1 MLCGRAEPVDAAA
14 NPSPPDPP
22 LRPMTEATHAA
33 EPTEASATE
42 PAEGAVEH
50 AEVADAVRSRGS
62 EEFRARRERFLEAIG
77 GGVAVLAA
85 APELVKSRNT
95 EVIYRQNSDFF
106 YLTGFL
112 EPGAVAVLT
121 PHDRAHRF
129 TLFVRPRDPD
139 REVWT
144 GKRAGVE
151 GARERYGADAAYPVD
166 ELDDRLKALVEPADA
181 LWYAVQADG
190 GAMDARMLKLLAGFR
205 GSRPRAGKGPWDLRD
220 PAQLLDRMRLI
231 KEPGELALMRE
242 AAELAAR
249 GHLAVM
255 RAGRPGVGEWE
266 LQALLDQTFRSHSA
280 TSGTSFPAIVGS
292 AANGTVL
299 HYVTNER
306 RIEEGD
312 LVLVD
317 AGAEVGFYCSDIT
330 RTFPASGRF
339 TAPQRAVYE
348 IVQRALEAAIDCV
361 RPGAPVKGVHEAARR
376 VLVQGM
382 IGLGLLEG
390 DADKLIEEEKFKRFF
405 MHNTSHWLGLDVHDP
420 GPYTERDGE
429 PVALLPGM
437 VLTVEPGLYIPES
450 GDDIPEEL
458 RGIGIRLEDDVLVT
472 ADGHEVLTRAV
483 PVDPDEIERICRS
496 ET

>member
-1 MLCGRAEPVDAAA
+1 
-14 NPSPPDPP
+14 
-22 LRPMTEATHAA
+22 MTEATHAA
-33 EPTEASATE
+33 ESTELPLPE

-50 AEVADAVRSRGS
+50 PQAPDAVRTRGP

-85 APELVKSRNT
+85 APELVKSRDT
-95 EVIYRQNSDFF
+95 EIVYRQNSDFF

-121 PHDRAHRF
+121 PHDSAHRF
-129 TLFVRPRDPD
+129 TLFVRPRDPE
-139 REVWT
+139 RETWN

-151 GARERYGADAAYPVD
+151 GARQAYGADAAYPVG

-181 LWYAVQADG
+181 LWYTLRADD
-190 GAMDARMLKLLAGFR
+190 GATDRRMLALLAGFR
-205 GSRPRAGKGPWDLRD
+205 GSRPRAGKGPWDVRD

-231 KEPGELALMRE
+231 KEPGEVALMRQ
-242 AAELAAR
+242 AADLAAR

-292 AANGTVL
+292 GANGTVL
-299 HYVTNER
+299 HYVTNDR
-306 RIEEGD
+306 RIQAGD

-317 AGAEVGFYCSDIT
+317 AGADVGFYCSDIT

-339 TAPQRAVYE
+339 TAPQRAVYD
-348 IVQRALEAAIDCV
+348 IVLRALEAGIAAV
-361 RPGAPVKGVHEAARR
+361 RPGAPANAMHQAARR

-382 IGLGLLEG
+382 IDLGLLEG
-390 DADKLIEEEKFKRFF
+390 DPDKLIEEEKFKRFF
-405 MHNTSHWLGLDVHDP
+405 MHNTSHWLGLDVHDS
-420 GPYTERDGE
+420 GVYTEPDGE
-429 PVALLPGM
+429 PLALRPGM
-437 VLTVEPGLYIPES
+437 VLTVEPGLYIPED
-450 GDDIPEEL
+450 GDDIPAEL

-472 ADGHEVLTRAV
+472 EDGHEILTRGV
-483 PVDPDEIERICRS
+483 PVNPDEIERICS
-496 ET
+496 GSGS

>member
-1 MLCGRAEPVDAAA
+1 MND
-14 NPSPPDPP
+14 
-22 LRPMTEATHAA
+22 ATHAQSIEA
-33 EPTEASATE
+33 EPSAE
-42 PAEGAVEH
+42 PAEGAIES
-50 AEVADAVRSRGS
+50 AETADAVASRGP

-77 GGVAVLAA
+77 NGVAVLAA
-85 APELVKSRNT
+85 APELVKSRDT

-121 PHDRAHRF
+121 PHDAEHRF
-129 TLFVRPRDPD
+129 TLFVRPRDP
-139 REVWT
+139 EKETWT

-151 GARERYGADAAYPVD
+151 GACERFGADAAYSID
-166 ELDDRLKALVEPADA
+166 ELDEKLKELVEPADA
-181 LWYAVQADG
+181 LWYAIRADG
-190 GAMDARMLKLLAGFR
+190 GAMDARMLTLLAGFR
-205 GSRPRAGKGPWDLRD
+205 NTRPRSGKGPWDLRD
-220 PAQLLDRMRLI
+220 PAQLLDAMRLI

-249 GHLAVM
+249 GHLAAM

-266 LQALLDQTFRSHSA
+266 IQALLDQIFRSHSA

-292 AANGTVL
+292 AANGTIL

-339 TAPQRAVYE
+339 SAPQRTVYD
-348 IVQRALEAAIDCV
+348 IVLRALEAAIEAV
-361 RPGAPVKGVHEAARR
+361 RPGEPGLAVHQAARR
-376 VLVQGM
+376 VLVEGM
-382 IGLGLLEG
+382 VALGLLEG
-390 DADKLIEEEKFKRFF
+390 EVETLIEEEKFKRFF
-405 MHNTSHWLGLDVHDP
+405 MHSTSHWLGLDVHDP
-420 GPYTERDGE
+420 GPYTEPGGE
-429 PVALLPGM
+429 SVVLRPGM
-437 VLTVEPGLYIPES
+437 VLTIEPGLYIPED
-450 GDDIPEEL
+450 DDIPAEL

-472 ADGHEVLTRAV
+472 EDGYEVLTRAV
-483 PVDPDEIERICRS
+483 PVDPDEVERICS
-496 ET
+496 GDSH

>member
-1 MLCGRAEPVDAAA
+1 
-14 NPSPPDPP
+14 
-22 LRPMTEATHAA
+22 MTEATHAA
-33 EPTEASATE
+33 EPTEAPAAE
-42 PAEGAVEH
+42 PAEGAIEH
-50 AEVADAVRSRGS
+50 AEAADAVRSRGP
-62 EEFRARRERFLEAIG
+62 EEFRARRERFLEAIS

-85 APELVKSRNT
+85 APELVKSRDT
-95 EVIYRQNSDFF
+95 EVIYRQYSDFF
-106 YLTGFL
+106 YLSGFL

-121 PHDRAHRF
+121 PHDDTHRF

-151 GARERYGADAAYPVD
+151 GARERYGADAAYPVA
-166 ELDDRLKALVEPADA
+166 ELDERLKSLVEPADA

-249 GHLAVM
+249 GHLAAM

-339 TAPQRAVYE
+339 SAPQRAVYE
-348 IVQRALEAAIDCV
+348 IVQRALEAAIDAV
-361 RPGAPVKGVHEAARR
+361 RPGAPAKGVHEAARR

-382 IGLGLLEG
+382 IDLGLLEG
-390 DADKLIEEEKFKRFF
+390 VPDKLIEEEKFKRFF

-420 GPYTERDGE
+420 GPYTEADGE
-429 PVALLPGM
+429 PVALRPGM

-450 GDDIPEEL
+450 GDDIPAEL

-472 ADGHEVLTRAV
+472 EDGHEVLTRAV
-483 PVDPDEIERICRS
+483 PVDPDEIERICARS
-496 ET
+496 

>member
-1 MLCGRAEPVDAAA
+1 
-14 NPSPPDPP
+14 
-22 LRPMTEATHAA
+22 MTQGTHPA
-33 EPTEASATE
+33 ASAEAAPSTE
-42 PAEGAVEH
+42 PAAGPVET
-50 AEVADAVRSRGS
+50 AEAADAVQSRGP
-62 EEFRARRERFLEAIG
+62 EEFRARRERFIQAMG
-77 GGVAVLAA
+77 NGVAVLSA
-85 APELVKSRNT
+85 APELVKSRDT

-121 PHDRAHRF
+121 PHDAAHRF
-129 TLFVRPRDPD
+129 TLFVRPRDPE
-139 REVWT
+139 RETWT

-151 GARERYGADAAYPVD
+151 GARERYGADAAYPAE
-166 ELDDRLKALVEPADA
+166 ELDERLKELVEPADA
-181 LWYAVQADG
+181 LWYAVRADDG
-190 GAMDARMLKLLAGFR
+190 PMDARMLRLLAGFR

-231 KEPGELALMRE
+231 KEPGELALMRQ

-249 GHLAVM
+249 GHLAAM

-266 LQALLDQTFRSHSA
+266 IQALLDQTFRSHSA

-292 AANGTVL
+292 GANGTVL
-299 HYVTNER
+299 HYVSNQR

-317 AGAEVGFYCSDIT
+317 VGAEVGFYCSDIT

-339 TAPQRAVYE
+339 TAPQRAVYD
-348 IVQRALEAAIDCV
+348 VVLRALHAAIQAV
-361 RPGAPVKGVHEAARR
+361 RPGAPVKEVHEAARG

-382 IGLGLLEG
+382 IDLGLLEG
-390 DADKLIEEEKFKRFF
+390 EPEKLIEEEKFKRFF

-420 GPYTERDGE
+420 GPYTEPGGE
-429 PVALLPGM
+429 PVALRPGM
-437 VLTVEPGLYIPES
+437 VLTVEPGLYVPE
-450 GDDIPEEL
+450 DAEDVPAEL

-472 ADGHEVLTRAV
+472 EDGHEILTRAV
-483 PVDPDEIERICRS
+483 PVDPDEVERICS
-496 ET
+496 GG